1 MYLYVC
7 NLFIHGLGLYVVGGC
22 WPQKMLYIRML
33 EGMQLYI
40 VYKVISNCHT
50 VALTSFQTPNLVVMV
65 AVQNNVRGTCFAW
78 GGGVSPGIKLA

>member
-7 NLFIHGLGLYVVGGC
+7 NLLIHGLGLYVVGGC
-22 WPQKMLYIRML
+22 WPQKMFYIRML
-33 EGMQLYI
+33 EDI

-65 AVQNNVRGTCFAW
+65 AVQNSVRGTCFAW
-78 GGGVSPGIKLA
+78 GGWVLALN

>member
-7 NLFIHGLGLYVVGGC
+7 NLSIHGLGLYVVGGC
-22 WPQKMLYIRML
+22 WPQKMFYIRML
-33 EGMQLYI
+33 EDI

-65 AVQNNVRGTCFAW
+65 AVQNSVRGTCFAW